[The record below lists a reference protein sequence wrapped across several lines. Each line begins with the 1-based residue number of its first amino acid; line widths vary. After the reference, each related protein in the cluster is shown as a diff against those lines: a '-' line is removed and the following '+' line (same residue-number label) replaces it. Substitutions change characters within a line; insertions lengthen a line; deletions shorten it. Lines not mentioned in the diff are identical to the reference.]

1 MYVADRVAVAS
12 PASSL
17 AALKQRAALWKPW
30 WKPIA
35 AVLVLAAMVLL
46 SLKRTQ
52 GFGSTDTI
60 WAEDGRQFYAGTLQ
74 HNYIDLLFTPYN
86 GYLHFVPRTLI
97 EIVRFFPLSWAA
109 AVIATMGALVASACA
124 LLVYRAS
131 SRHLPSTA
139 LRVAVAAPVALPYVG
154 QLELA
159 NNFACLHFLLLY
171 VSFWMVIWNPEHKRN
186 QILAAFVLFATI
198 GSDPVDG
205 VFLPLALLRW
215 WTVRGRRG
223 ALPVIGMGTGM
234 LFQGIGIVFRHALDN
249 RPMKPHY
256 DPVWAVEQ
264 FFQTVAGQGL
274 YTGDVNQRL
283 GLPVNALD
291 TQYVAWAIAGVA
303 LLLALL
309 RITAPNWPLVLTAL
323 VHSLLLFCGLAMQ
336 GGSAAPRYELPAI
349 CLFLVAVAGLVVPRR
364 DAAIAPP
371 RIAMAIVIARA
382 VPAFAILGLVALCIY
397 GGYGRSSHWRASGP
411 SFSAQ
416 LSKASQTCSSA
427 DAHSAVITVAPLFR
441 PWAMTVPCDLVRHRD
456 AFFQLSP

>member
-12 PASSL
+12 PASL
-17 AALKQRAALWKPW
+17 AALKQRTVLWKP

-35 AVLVLAAMVLL
+35 AVVVLAATVLL
-46 SLKRTQ
+46 SLERTP

-74 HNYIDLLFTPYN
+74 HNFIDLLFTPYN
-86 GYLHFVPRTLI
+86 GYLHFVPRVLI
-97 EIVRFFPLSWAA
+97 EVVRFFPLSWAA

-171 VSFWMVIWNPEHKRN
+171 VSFWMVIWNPEHRRN
-186 QILAAFVLFATI
+186 QILAAVVLFCTI
-198 GSDPVDG
+198 GSDPVAG

-223 ALPVIGMGTGM
+223 ALPALGMGAGM

-274 YTGDVNQRL
+274 YTADVNERL
-283 GLPVNALD
+283 GLPVNVLD
-291 TQYVAWAIAGVA
+291 KQYVAWAIAGVA
-303 LLLALL
+303 LVLALL

-323 VHSLLLFCGLAMQ
+323 AHSLLLFCGLAMQ

-349 CLFLVAVAGLVVPRR
+349 CLFLVAVAALLVPRR
-364 DAAIAPP
+364 DAAVASP
-371 RIAMAIVIARA
+371 RIAVPRSI
-382 VPAFAILGLVALCIY
+382 PAFAVLGLVVLCVF
-397 GGYGRSSHWRASGP
+397 GGYGRSSHWRAAGP
-411 SFSAQ
+411 SFSAEVA
-416 LSKASQTCSSA
+416 KAAQTCSSA

>member
-1 MYVADRVAVAS
+1 MSVAERVPAV
-12 PASSL
+12 SSTT
-17 AALKQRAALWKPW
+17 APKQRTLPWGVWKPVV
-30 WKPIA
+30 
-35 AVLVLAAMVLL
+35 AVLVLVAAVLL

-52 GFGSTDTI
+52 GFGATDTI

-74 HNYIDLLFTPYN
+74 HNFIDLLFTPYN
-86 GYLHFVPRTLI
+86 GYLHFVPRVLI
-97 EIVRFFPLSWAA
+97 EVVRFFPLSWAA
-109 AVIATMGALVASACA
+109 AVIATMGALVTSACA

-131 SRHLPSTA
+131 RRHLPSTA
-139 LRVAVAAPVALPYVG
+139 LRIAVAAPVALPYVG

-171 VSFWMVIWNPEHKRN
+171 VSFWMVIWNPEHRRN
-186 QILAAFVLFATI
+186 QYLAAFVLFCTI

-215 WTVRGRRG
+215 WTLRGRRG
-223 ALPVIGMGTGM
+223 ALPAIGMGVGM

-264 FFQTVAGQGL
+264 FFKTVAGQGL
-274 YTGDVNQRL
+274 YTADVNERL
-283 GLPVNALD
+283 GLPVNAVD
-291 TQYVAWAIAGVA
+291 AQYVAWAIAGVA

-364 DAAIAPP
+364 GSAIAFSLTAVP
-371 RIAMAIVIARA
+371 RVI
-382 VPAFAILGLVALCIY
+382 PAFAVLGLVVLCIY
-397 GGYGRSSHWRASGP
+397 GGYGRSSHWRAVGP

-416 LSKASQTCSSA
+416 LSKASQTCASG
-427 DAHSAVITVAPLFR
+427 DAQSAVIQVAPTFR
-441 PWAMTVPCDLVRHRD
+441 PWAMTVPCELVRHRD